1 MLLSVIIK
9 LLSPPHDFSFT
20 NLFFPPSDSPDTHSP
35 EQTTVSF
42 GSRRV
47 DQLKMLAAIREILH
61 NDDNCRP
68 FFEPF
73 CIHFEKILHA
83 VVLKTNLY
91 EVETCI
97 ILCDLIE
104 EFFSSLVLT
113 DTNSKK
119 HIIIQKENSIDWNF
133 WIIVVQRLLSSQNI
147 NTILRALAFLFNIWN
162 HIPVGSVDDSCR
174 TSHDRPRNSSESKD
188 NAMFKIFDR
197 PEGGIRW
204 NFTVWLLSPQL
215 WKTYFCHWNP
225 MVRAYYQRLVCWRVA
240 SVGNESGFLSSVLY
254 ANYNSDTR
262 NLLEMRLGY
271 TSSRFTEMNLM
282 AQKQGLALSS
292 SKPCSP
298 ALNRRLRIAFNPACM
313 QPKPMPMNFTA
324 EGILTPAG
332 PPMVKKSSIASTRR
346 IDPYEVFDDIAYS
359 FPTVPV
365 SSGMISSG
373 NIDNNFSKKNKS
385 TSAIESL
392 GNMIKKKWS
401 LIRGDKRSSSR
412 YSLKNK
418 QETASVREY
427 APSLTSSSSTMSS
440 SFIRTPGSGSSYSDA
455 RSPGSILSLT
465 SYMNCDDDMPIQS
478 LSLASGSPTSLT
490 MSLIP
495 PPPQIL
501 RKRPEIAR
509 PFYRFSLEFSEQ
521 DFEKQHQ
528 SVSDRTRAK
537 ARTGILPPVSKDE
550 DMVTITELRL
560 PFGEPFI
567 DEYDNYCDD
576 SDSDFDK
583 KEDSQAVR
591 LEFEYMHL
599 RARER
604 TRRKAADDRKCWQ
617 YAGRALNEW
626 ASVVIEFEEYI
637 DKYRKEA
644 GVFRVEELATP
655 FMVAEIQVKSAYV

>member
-1 MLLSVIIK
+1 
-9 LLSPPHDFSFT
+9 
-20 NLFFPPSDSPDTHSP
+20 
-35 EQTTVSF
+35 
-42 GSRRV
+42 
-47 DQLKMLAAIREILH
+47 MLAAIREILH

-83 VVLKTNLY
+83 VVLKTSLY

-104 EFFSSLVLT
+104 EFLSSLVLT
-113 DTNSKK
+113 DINSKK

-133 WIIVVQRLLSSQNI
+133 WIVVVQRLLSGENI

-162 HIPVGSVDDSCR
+162 HIPVGSIDDSCR
-174 TSHDRPRNSSESKD
+174 TSHERSRKSSDSKD
-188 NAMFKIFDR
+188 STMFKIFDR
-197 PEGGIRW
+197 PEGGLRW
-204 NFTVWLLSPQL
+204 NFTIWLLSPQL
-215 WKTYFCHWNP
+215 WKNFFCHWNP

-240 SVGNESGFLSSVLY
+240 SVGSDSGLLSSVLY
-254 ANYNSDTR
+254 ANYNSDSR

-271 TSSRFTEMNLM
+271 TSSRFTDINLM
-282 AQKQGLALSS
+282 AKKQGLALTS

-313 QPKPMPMNFTA
+313 QPKPMSMNFTA
-324 EGILTPAG
+324 EGILTPVG
-332 PPMVKKSSIASTRR
+332 PPMVKKSNVVSTRR

-365 SSGMISSG
+365 SSGMISSE
-373 NIDNNFSKKNKS
+373 NIDSSFSKKNKS

-401 LIRGDKRSSSR
+401 LIRGEKRNSSKPF
-412 YSLKNK
+412 LKNGL
-418 QETASVREY
+418 ETASVSEY

-440 SFIRTPGSGSSYSDA
+440 SFIRTPGSSSSFSDA

-465 SYMNCDDDMPIQS
+465 SYMNYDDDISVQSMP
-478 LSLASGSPTSLT
+478 LTSGSPTSLT

-501 RKRPEIAR
+501 RKRPEIVR

-528 SVSDRTRAK
+528 SVADRV
-537 ARTGILPPVSKDE
+537 RTKRLTGTPPPVSSDE
-550 DMVTITELRL
+550 EMVTITPLRL

-567 DEYDNYCDD
+567 DEYDAYCDD
-576 SDSDFDK
+576 SDSDFDN
-583 KEDSQAVR
+583 KEDNRAVR
-591 LEFEYMHL
+591 LEFEYTQL
-599 RARER
+599 RTRER
-604 TRRKAADDRKCWQ
+604 ARRKAADDCKYWQ

-626 ASVVIEFEEYI
+626 AGVVVEFEEYI
-637 DKYRKEA
+637 DKCCKET
-644 GVFRVEELATP
+644 GVFRVEELAAP